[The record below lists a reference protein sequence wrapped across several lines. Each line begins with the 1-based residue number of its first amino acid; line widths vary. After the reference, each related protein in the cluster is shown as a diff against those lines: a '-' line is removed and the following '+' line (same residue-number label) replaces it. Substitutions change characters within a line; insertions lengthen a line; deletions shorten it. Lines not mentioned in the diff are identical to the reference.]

1 VTLLLLSI
9 LAAADG
15 GGGNFLNCQARQST
29 LDDGGVS
36 WLVTVLQSPL
46 PNDAAR
52 ASKQPE
58 FGRAGFPVDDVLTI
72 QGKPFMHPIRIDGTG
87 YVQQVTGVVVLAD
100 AGTLNINPPASLP
113 LPTGAATSALQ
124 DTSNASLSSIDGKL
138 PALVSNRVPVDPS
151 GVTQPVSGTF
161 WPATQPVS
169 GTVTANAGTGT
180 MAVSGPVTDTQLRA
194 TPVPISGT
202 VTANAGS
209 GTMAVSLAVAPTT
222 PVTGTFYQATQPVS
236 IASMPSTP
244 VTGAFFQTT
253 QPISAATLPLP
264 SGAATDATL
273 SVLLDGG
280 VQIRGQTLD
289 GTIRPLLLTEGGAQW
304 VKMLPGAAP
313 NALLLPCN
321 AVRRSNCR

>member
-9 LAAADG
+9 LAADG
-15 GGGNFLNCQARQST
+15 GSGNFLNCQARQAT

-87 YVQQVTGVVVLAD
+87 YVQQVTGVVVIAD
-100 AGTLNINPPASLP
+100 AGTLNINPPVSLP

-124 DTSNASLSSIDGKL
+124 DSGNTSLSSIDAQLALIKAKTDNIDVAFSTRTK
-138 PALVSNRVPVDPS
+138 PADQQHVIIDSSASIAVTGTFWQS
-151 GVTQPVSGTF
+151 TQPVS
-161 WPATQPVS
+161 
-169 GTVTANAGTGT
+169 
-180 MAVSGPVTDTQLRA
+180 
-194 TPVPISGT
+194 
-202 VTANAGS
+202 
-209 GTMAVSLAVAPTT
+209 
-222 PVTGTFYQATQPVS
+222 
-236 IASMPSTP
+236 
-244 VTGAFFQTT
+244 
-253 QPISAATLPLP
+253 AAALPLP

-273 SVLLDGG
+273 SMLLDGG
-280 VQIRGQTLD
+280 VAIRGQTLD
-289 GTIRPLLLTEGGAQW
+289 GTIRPVLLTEGGAQW
-304 VKMLPGAAP
+304 VKVLPGAAP